1 MAIISASRRTD
12 IPSYFG
18 EWFMN
23 RLEEGRLMIR
33 NPVNRNLVS
42 DIQFN
47 RSLIDCI
54 VFWTKNPIPM
64 FPQVRRLNK
73 MGYPYYFQFTVTGYD
88 NDIERNLPEKS
99 KIISAFKELYHLG
112 NQHIIWRYDP
122 IIFLPKYSMEWH
134 LQTFENIARKLN
146 GYTDKCVI
154 SFMDMNSYA
163 MSQFKENRL
172 YNRLLETDELLTFC
186 KTLVEIADAN
196 GMKVATCAE
205 KIDLASI
212 GIEHNHCID
221 EKYIEQIVGY
231 KLNVKKD
238 KGQRSACGCVES
250 IDIGTYGTCKN
261 GCIYCYAQNGC
272 QVKAY
277 DVNSPMLCDT
287 LHMDDKVVMREVKSL
302 KDVPS
307 SEEDAVQLSLF

>member
-12 IPSYFG
+12 IPSYFS

-23 RLEEGRLMIR
+23 RLEEGRIMIR

-42 DIQFN
+42 DVQFT

-64 FPQVRRLNK
+64 LPQVRRLNK
-73 MGYPYYFQFTVTGYD
+73 TGYPYYFQFTVTGYGT
-88 NDIERNLPEKS
+88 DIERNLPEKS
-99 KIISAFKELYHLG
+99 KIIRAFKELYHLG
-112 NQHIIWRYDP
+112 NGHIIWRYDP
-122 IIFLPKYSMEWH
+122 IVFLPQYSVEWH
-134 LQTFENIARKLN
+134 LQTFESIARKLN

-154 SFMDMNSYA
+154 SFLDMNSYVL
-163 MSQFKENRL
+163 SQFRKDML
-172 YNRLLETDELLTFC
+172 YNTTLESEKLIAFC
-186 KTLVEIADAN
+186 KTLVEIANAN
-196 GMKVATCAE
+196 GMKIATCAE

-221 EKYIEQIVGY
+221 ADYIEQIIGY
-231 KLNVKKD
+231 KLDVKKD

-250 IDIGTYGTCKN
+250 IDIGTYNTCKN

-272 QVKAY
+272 NVKAY
-277 DVNSPMLCDT
+277 DVNSPLLCDT
-287 LHMDDKVVMREVKSL
+287 LQFEDKIVMREVKPL
-302 KDVPS
+302 KAVPR
-307 SEEDAVQLSLF
+307 SEEDDVQLSLF